1 MMAALL
7 ALPAL
12 AQDVPGYINV
22 PGTDTKVHV
31 YGYAQFYA
39 QLNMN
44 QNEGALGGIG
54 TGDSQFTTGAIGNK
68 SQFYMSANGSRLGVA
83 TISSSTLGDI
93 STKLE
98 WDNNGSGN
106 AKYGAWEVR
115 HAAMSVGNFTIGQTD
130 SLFSDPDAGLNAIDS
145 NGYLGGMNWDTGRFP
160 LVKYVTKLDDKN
172 TLGVSLEQNSQSGG
186 NQAGAPTFYSVT
198 PAGASLAQI
207 ALAASAT
214 ADNKLPSLVA
224 AYTFADSWGHVRVS
238 AVEQSWGFRVG
249 AGTTA
254 DRKESTVTSTLGLG
268 TKVLIGKDNVS
279 ATLVTGK
286 GSGAYSQGDGKE
298 GNSVGYSNY
307 DLGTSTWNLI
317 KTTGWQASYT
327 HVFTDKVTSSIG
339 AAGFQF
345 SNDPASAT
353 VAPLHLKSWMGAYAN
368 CQVQLTKTFN
378 YAVEYKYEKITA
390 QGSGNV
396 AWDANGI
403 PSGNTENASTIEFVC
418 AATF

>member
-1 MMAALL
+1 
-7 ALPAL
+7 
-12 AQDVPGYINV
+12 
-22 PGTDTKVHV
+22 
-31 YGYAQFYA
+31 
-39 QLNMN
+39 
-44 QNEGALGGIG
+44 
-54 TGDSQFTTGAIGNK
+54 
-68 SQFYMSANGSRLGVA
+68 
-83 TISSSTLGDI
+83 
-93 STKLE
+93 
-98 WDNNGSGN
+98 
-106 AKYGAWEVR
+106 
-115 HAAMSVGNFTIGQTD
+115 MSVGNFTIGQTD
-130 SLFSDPDAGLNAIDS
+130 SLFADPDAGLNAIDS

-298 GNSVGYSNY
+298 GNSVGFSTY

-317 KTTGWQASYT
+317 KTTGWQAAYT
-327 HVFTDKVTSSIG
+327 HVFTDKVTGSVG

-345 SNDPASAT
+345 SSDPSVFGTGPTSTT
-353 VAPLHLKSWMGAYAN
+353 VTSNHLKSWMGAYAN